1 MNILQSLETWVSAQ
15 NAVLEAKAV
24 QLAINI
30 KHDVQVAESDISA
43 VLAYMTA
50 HLPQVVGFLGQVS
63 SMIAILAGIPGVN
76 TAAAAGAVTAALKVT
91 SDAGAALAAY
101 NADIAAGKS
110 QAIALADL
118 VAAFMEAKTA
128 ASSAA
133 SATIAITPAKS

>member
-15 NAVLEAKAV
+15 NAALEAKAV

-30 KHDVQVAESDISA
+30 KHDIQVAESDISA

-63 SMIAILAGIPGVN
+63 SMIAILGGIPGVS
-76 TAAAAGAVTAALKVT
+76 TASAAAAVTAALKVT
-91 SDAGAALAAY
+91 SDAGAALQAY

-110 QAIALADL
+110 QAVALADL

-133 SATIAITPAKS
+133 GATIAITPAKS